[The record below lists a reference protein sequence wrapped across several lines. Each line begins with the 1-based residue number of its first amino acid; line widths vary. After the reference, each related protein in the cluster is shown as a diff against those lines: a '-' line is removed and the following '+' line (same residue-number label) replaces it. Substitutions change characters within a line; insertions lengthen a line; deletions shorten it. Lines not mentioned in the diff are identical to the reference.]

1 MFASMKRRCAFVK
14 CVFAQYLVV
23 AYLLASFSIS
33 VRQLSLDLCCG
44 KRARLPPRKQWAA
57 AGQHMSR
64 SSFLPKWVAGEKY
77 DICGK
82 NVICEIF
89 EESGEDVERV
99 GRAGGEWGG
108 QCGQVCCC
116 LR

>member
-1 MFASMKRRCAFVK
+1 MFVSMKRRCAFVK

-82 NVICEIF
+82 NVIF
-89 EESGEDVERV
+89 AVRNF
-99 GRAGGEWGG
+99 
-108 QCGQVCCC
+108 
-116 LR
+116 